1 MVRSPQVESLA
12 VLPLLNL
19 SGDPQQD
26 FIADGITEG
35 VIDKLSEIPDFK
47 VMSRSSVFKFK
58 GKETDAQTAGRDLK
72 VQAVLTGRITR
83 QANVLA
89 ISAELVNV
97 SDGSQIWG
105 RQFRYPISDLPRAQ
119 DQLASAILD
128 KLKLRLRDGNTGPGE
143 CLRESR
149 Q

>member
-143 CLRESR
+143 CLREIR